1 MSFIQNL
8 SIFITRIHRDDAY
21 ENYIK
26 SVFYEQE
33 IAYVR
38 RIDFIKRWDG
48 CVVYYQAKIY
58 FHYWF
63 KNQIAYNLQQRI
75 LAPGNYGG
83 RVVYADPWY
92 WIVLKNNNPMTQME
106 LCVNER
112 LEEME
117 KKMKRVSRQ
126 VTDLQRMGRQVSDLQ
141 ADVAT
146 LKEKEKMYKPN
157 THIRYCYFEEPA
169 RSESVNVD
177 KIKQLTGAA
186 THASTAAH
194 ADDAAAAYEM
204 ISEDEAE
211 QTAVACV
218 ENVLQERSSTPEWA
232 EFCYGCSLLDAG
244 TGGENQ
250 LEHTCQGY
258 DYDHD
263 YCEGCQLL
271 SQGVGGFNQESHTCL
286 ESYE

>member
-38 RIDFIKRWDG
+38 RIDFIKKWDG

-117 KKMKRVSRQ
+117 KKMYKRMKQ
-126 VTDLQRMGRQVSDLQ
+126 MTHDIADLQT
-141 ADVAT
+141 DVAT
-146 LKEKEKMYKPN
+146 LKEKEKMHKPN
-157 THIRYCYFEEPA
+157 THIRFCYFEEPVS
-169 RSESVNVD
+169 SEPVNVD
-177 KIKQLTGAA
+177 KIKQLSGV
-186 THASTAAH
+186 
-194 ADDAAAAYEM
+194 ADDAAGAYEM

-211 QTAVACV
+211 QTAVACAETANACAETANACA